1 MSCAKFGWN
10 WPSGSGEQDENMKS
24 LQTDRQQST
33 SDHKSSIELSDQVV
47 SLRGA
52 FGPSELKIQE
62 YGKKDDGVNLIVKI
76 YL

>member
-1 MSCAKFGWN
+1 MCCAKFGWN
-10 WPSGSGEQDENMKS
+10 WPSGSGEDENIKS

-33 SDHKSSIELSDQVV
+33 SDHKSSMELSDQVV
-47 SLRGA
+47 SLKGA

-62 YGKKDDGVNLIVKI
+62 YEKKDDGVNLIVKI